1 MIYTTFKQWK
11 DGNFLE
17 TGEPRKKAYSKDE
30 LALIEMG
37 WNYGYDAGQAAER
50 EACAKEADAWTN
62 NCVWEARTA
71 AANIANSIRKRGQ
84 A

>member
-1 MIYTTFKQWK
+1 MIYMTFKQWK

-37 WNYGYDAGQAAER
+37 WNYGYDAGQTAER
-50 EACAKEADAWTN
+50 EACAKLCGELHLSGDDDCGQAADA
-62 NCVWEARTA
+62 
-71 AANIANSIRKRGQ
+71 IRARGQ